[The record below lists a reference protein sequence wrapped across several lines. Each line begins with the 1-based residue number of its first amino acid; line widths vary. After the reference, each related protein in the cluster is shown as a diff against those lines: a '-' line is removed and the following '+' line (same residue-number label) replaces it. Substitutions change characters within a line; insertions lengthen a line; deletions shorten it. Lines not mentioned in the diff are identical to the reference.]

1 MLNRVLS
8 RPFFYSYKR
17 NSQSGPSVKPAKS
30 DVETKS
36 EDCEPTR
43 VTPVPESASNARTSS
58 PATPKVCT
66 IEPCDFGERCS
77 FHAQDATPPDGSGVR
92 IGLYSRSDVSLR
104 RTQRRPR
111 SSTISQRPVIFQPFH
126 DPTKRAPIVL
136 EGLDQPAA
144 ETLTKQD
151 TSGSFILVDTSGT
164 ANKPEDEEVD
174 EEFTTPVL
182 GEADETLPS
191 SGSSVRTCPV
201 CSIRYAGAE

>member
-1 MLNRVLS
+1 MTFSSSDTRHIAS
-8 RPFFYSYKR
+8 RTLTAAT
-17 NSQSGPSVKPAKS
+17 Q
-30 DVETKS
+30 
-36 EDCEPTR
+36 
-43 VTPVPESASNARTSS
+43 TPRTTTELRCQTISSAS
-58 PATPKVCT
+58 
-66 IEPCDFGERCS
+66 
-77 FHAQDATPPDGSGVR
+77 
-92 IGLYSRSDVSLR
+92 SRQLR
-104 RTQRRPR
+104 RSSSKRRPR

-191 SGSSVRTCPV
+191 SESSVRTCPV
-201 CSIRYAGAE
+201 SIRHAGAE